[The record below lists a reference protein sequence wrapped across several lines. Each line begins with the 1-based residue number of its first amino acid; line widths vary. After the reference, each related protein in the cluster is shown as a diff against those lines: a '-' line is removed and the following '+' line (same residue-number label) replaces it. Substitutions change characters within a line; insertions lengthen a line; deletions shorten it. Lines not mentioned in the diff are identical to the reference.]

1 MHIHFSGHTIGEL
14 RQREPTESTTVRAAV
29 AVGLGHQVGGQVER
43 LQGNLHLLQLQL
55 DKFR

>member
-1 MHIHFSGHTIGEL
+1 MHIDLSGHTIGEL
-14 RQREPTESTTVRAAV
+14 RQGEPTESTTVRAAV

-55 DKFR
+55 D

>member
-1 MHIHFSGHTIGEL
+1 MHIDLSGHTIGKL
-14 RQREPTESTTVRAAV
+14 RQGEPTESTTVRAAV